1 MKITKVVVGL
11 LEENCYVLEKDKQVI
26 VVDPGDEYERIKKV
40 IGHKKVAGVLITHN
54 HFDHVGALE
63 EFDPSLVYKYDN
75 LEEGEHTIGPFNFEV
90 IYTPGHTKDSVS
102 YYFKEDNIL
111 FDGDFVFCLG
121 IGRCD
126 LDDGDYK
133 EMMRSI
139 EKIKKYPK
147 DMIALSHMD
156 IQRSG
161 RNLSENKVYND
172 CHRSS
177 QYRTLH
183 THGQVDRNGGHNF
196 CVGCFKAFDLYLV

>member
-63 EFDPSLVYKYDN
+63 EFDPSLVYKYNN

-102 YYFKEDNIL
+102 YYFKEDNNPIAHKRKHEVRISHPT
-111 FDGDFVFCLG
+111 VFLDQMVMYAG
-121 IGRCD
+121 IRSAKGKIPSLKLNAIGRTVMND
-126 LDDGDYK
+126 
-133 EMMRSI
+133 
-139 EKIKKYPK
+139 EKIDYSEEGNIRTIMYKNYRSYVIYNIK
-147 DMIALSHMD
+147 D
-156 IQRSG
+156 QE
-161 RNLSENKVYND
+161 NLTI
-172 CHRSS
+172 R
-177 QYRTLH
+177 R
-183 THGQVDRNGGHNF
+183 
-196 CVGCFKAFDLYLV
+196 

>member
-147 DMIALSHMD
+147 HTPFTKESLLYREIFEEFYPGYSDFIVDYWMP
-156 IQRSG
+156 
-161 RNLSENKVYND
+161 NKEWD
-172 CHRSS
+172 GC
-177 QYRTLH
+177 
-183 THGQVDRNGGHNF
+183 QVDDPSARVLSNYGDSG
-196 CVGCFKAFDLYLV
+196 K

>member
-133 EMMRSI
+133 EIS
-139 EKIKKYPK
+139 
-147 DMIALSHMD
+147 
-156 IQRSG
+156 
-161 RNLSENKVYND
+161 
-172 CHRSS
+172 
-177 QYRTLH
+177 
-183 THGQVDRNGGHNF
+183 
-196 CVGCFKAFDLYLV
+196 

>member
-147 DMIALSHMD
+147 DMIIFIIIFVIDAYKYQIIFS
-156 IQRSG
+156 IRIIYIWPT
-161 RNLSENKVYND
+161 KF
-172 CHRSS
+172 SS
-177 QYRTLH
+177 YSYSIIGIGIITNYLAH
-183 THGQVDRNGGHNF
+183 F
-196 CVGCFKAFDLYLV
+196 ICCFY

>member
-40 IGHKKVAGVLITHN
+40 IGRKKIAGVLITHN

-63 EFDPSLVYKYDN
+63 EFDQSLVYKYDN

-90 IYTPGHTKDSVS
+90 IYTPGHTKDSV
-102 YYFKEDNIL
+102 
-111 FDGDFVFCLG
+111 
-121 IGRCD
+121 CD

-147 DMIALSHMD
+147 DMIICPGHGNHTTLEYEME
-156 IQRSG
+156 RS
-161 RNLSENKVYND
+161 LY
-172 CHRSS
+172 
-177 QYRTLH
+177 
-183 THGQVDRNGGHNF
+183 
-196 CVGCFKAFDLYLV
+196 FKRGNNE

>member
-40 IGHKKVAGVLITHN
+40 IGHKKVAGV
-54 HFDHVGALE
+54 
-63 EFDPSLVYKYDN
+63 

-147 DMIALSHMD
+147 DMIICPGHGNHTTLEYEME
-156 IQRSG
+156 RS
-161 RNLSENKVYND
+161 LY
-172 CHRSS
+172 
-177 QYRTLH
+177 
-183 THGQVDRNGGHNF
+183 
-196 CVGCFKAFDLYLV
+196 FKRGNNE

>member
-1 MKITKVVVGL
+1 MKVEILVLGPLDTNTYILSKDGKCIIIDPADDAEKIISFCSKYEV
-11 LEENCYVLEKDKQVI
+11 EEII
-26 VVDPGDEYERIKKV
+26 V
-40 IGHKKVAGVLITHN
+40 THH

-111 FDGDFVFCLG
+111 FDGDFVFWLG

-147 DMIALSHMD
+147 DMIICPGHGNHTTLEYEME
-156 IQRSG
+156 RS
-161 RNLSENKVYND
+161 LY
-172 CHRSS
+172 
-177 QYRTLH
+177 
-183 THGQVDRNGGHNF
+183 
-196 CVGCFKAFDLYLV
+196 FKRGKNE

>member
-1 MKITKVVVGL
+1 MEIKSVVVGS
-11 LEENCYVLEKDKQVI
+11 LETNCYIIEKDGEI
-26 VVDPGDEYERIKKV
+26 LIIDPGDEASKIIESITGEV
-40 IGHKKVAGVLITHN
+40 VGIIITHH

-63 EFDPSLVYKYDN
+63 EFDQSLVYKYDN

-147 DMIALSHMD
+147 DMIICPGHGNHTTLEYEME
-156 IQRSG
+156 RS
-161 RNLSENKVYND
+161 LY
-172 CHRSS
+172 
-177 QYRTLH
+177 
-183 THGQVDRNGGHNF
+183 
-196 CVGCFKAFDLYLV
+196 FKRGNNE

>member
-102 YYFKEDNIL
+102 YYFKEDKN
-111 FDGDFVFCLG
+111 GKPRQVFVDKIKTTCEV
-121 IGRCD
+121 D
-126 LDDGDYK
+126 LGDYEWK
-133 EMMRSI
+133 
-139 EKIKKYPK
+139 
-147 DMIALSHMD
+147 
-156 IQRSG
+156 
-161 RNLSENKVYND
+161 
-172 CHRSS
+172 
-177 QYRTLH
+177 
-183 THGQVDRNGGHNF
+183 
-196 CVGCFKAFDLYLV
+196 

>member
-40 IGHKKVAGVLITHN
+40 IGRKKVAGVLITHN

-147 DMIALSHMD
+147 HTPFTKESLLYREIFEEFYPGYSDFIVDYWMP
-156 IQRSG
+156 
-161 RNLSENKVYND
+161 NKEWD
-172 CHRSS
+172 GC
-177 QYRTLH
+177 
-183 THGQVDRNGGHNF
+183 QVDDPSARVLSNYGDSG
-196 CVGCFKAFDLYLV
+196 K